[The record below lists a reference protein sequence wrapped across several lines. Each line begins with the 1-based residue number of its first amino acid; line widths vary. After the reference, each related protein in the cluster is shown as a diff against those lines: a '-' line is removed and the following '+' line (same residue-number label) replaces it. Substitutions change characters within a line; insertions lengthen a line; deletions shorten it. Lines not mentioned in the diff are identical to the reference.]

1 MPAHQRF
8 PRRSE
13 EAHLVQGADG
23 LPLES
28 RAQGPLSPNG
38 AHQDRAREEAAPGV
52 GSLAP
57 RVQRAPLVIRTAV
70 KTRLLLKVLLG
81 GGRDLGAG
89 FASLGPAPGG
99 RG

>member
-57 RVQRAPLVIRTAV
+57 RVQRP
-70 KTRLLLKVLLG
+70 
-81 GGRDLGAG
+81 
-89 FASLGPAPGG
+89 PGNSYG
-99 RG
+99 CEDEAAAEGSARRWP